1 MTLEQLK
8 ARGYELIMFI
18 NQAQT
23 ELAQVNQAINKEME
37 KPVEKPVEE
46 PVNEDAKPMEEVK
59 K

>member
-1 MTLEQLK
+1 MTNNMTLEQLK

-18 NQAQT
+18 NQAQA
-23 ELAQVNQAINKEME
+23 ELAQVNQAINKEM
-37 KPVEKPVEE
+37 EKPVEE